1 MLFEQF
7 VKVKTY
13 KKDTSCLHKSYKLE
27 TKARYIVN
35 TNVSSCVLSLIY
47 KNNQGGIKNW

>member
-7 VKVKTY
+7 VNVKID

-27 TKARYIVN
+27 TKSRYTVN

>member
-13 KKDTSCLHKSYKLE
+13 KKDTFCLYESYKLE
-27 TKARYIVN
+27 TKARYRIN

-47 KNNQGGIKNW
+47 KNNQGGIKN

>member
-7 VKVKTY
+7 VKVKNY

-27 TKARYIVN
+27 TKVRYRVN